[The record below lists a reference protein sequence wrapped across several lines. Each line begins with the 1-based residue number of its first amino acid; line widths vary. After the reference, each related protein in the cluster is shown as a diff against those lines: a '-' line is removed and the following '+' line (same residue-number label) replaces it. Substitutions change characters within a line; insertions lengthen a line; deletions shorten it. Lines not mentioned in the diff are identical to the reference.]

1 MASPAPAAGGGK
13 KILGMKPKTALITGG
28 AILLGAI
35 AYFYWRSKQAAK
47 NAPTSASASASASS
61 YANQAQLDAL
71 QQELDELLTS
81 GSGTSASGAAGSS
94 GGSGLTTSPGNGSTQ
109 PGGPIQTTT
118 PPATTTTTPPATT
131 AKTGPPPMPSGVHST
146 KVTATSITI
155 AWSKSPGATLYP
167 IRVTYQGKLVRSS
180 GTAGTSA
187 TIFGLSPNRTYT
199 VHVKAQGPG
208 GVSSETNGPAVKTAL

>member
-1 MASPAPAAGGGK
+1 VASPAPAAGGK

-28 AILLGAI
+28 AILLAAV

-81 GSGTSASGAAGSS
+81 GSSTSASGAAGSG

-118 PPATTTTTPPATT
+118 PPATTTTAPPST
-131 AKTGPPPMPSGVHST
+131 AKTGPPPMPTGVHST

-167 IRVTYQGKLVRSS
+167 IRVTYQDKLVRSS
-180 GTAGTSA
+180 STPGTSA

>member
-1 MASPAPAAGGGK
+1 VASPAPAAGGK

-28 AILLGAI
+28 AILLAAV

-81 GSGTSASGAAGSS
+81 GSSTSASGAAGSS

-118 PPATTTTTPPATT
+118 PPATTTTAPPST
-131 AKTGPPPMPSGVHST
+131 AKTGPPPMPTGVHST

-180 GTAGTSA
+180 STPGTTA